1 MDQYAGTP
9 ALTIY
14 DSGGSDALLDCSGY
28 SVNQIIDLNPG
39 HWSSLGG
46 AVNNIGIYLTTNIE
60 NAIGGTGDDVFISN
74 GSLIGTLTGG
84 GGNDTFKATQ
94 AGLNLYTISGLSFGD
109 KINFTDASFASF
121 NYTFDGT
128 ALRYEGN
135 TIWVSNNPHG
145 AFQVSADTISEVDLT
160 LIPLPPPDLNKVVGP
175 QIMFALTGHTET
187 SEAQFNFHAQ
197 YVPQTV
203 SFYANVVHSADPGLG
218 PLRISWLVPLVGYR
232 VPKQFC

>member
-1 MDQYAGTP
+1 MVDIYAIQSIYGSTSTRTGDTIYGFNSNAGSIYDFSQYWIKAQMLAPG
-9 ALTIY
+9 ATIY
-14 DSGGSDALLDCSGY
+14 DSGGSDTLDCSGY

-94 AGLNLYTISGLSFGD
+94 AGLNLYTISDLSFGD

-145 AFQVSADTISEVDLT
+145 AFQVSADTISRWT
-160 LIPLPPPDLNKVVGP
+160 
-175 QIMFALTGHTET
+175 
-187 SEAQFNFHAQ
+187 
-197 YVPQTV
+197 
-203 SFYANVVHSADPGLG
+203 
-218 PLRISWLVPLVGYR
+218 
-232 VPKQFC
+232 